1 MEKMTEEI
9 AKQEFERW
17 FNSKKLSASYR
28 KESYEAIEAQMVDA
42 IIDGFIIVN
51 DDNTLT
57 LKLAWP
63 LSQPNEITELKF
75 VHRMTTGELQ
85 SKTAYVKDLKD
96 SQGKMIATVA
106 ALTGQV
112 GGIIRALDSSD
123 YSRAGCIASYFF

>member
-1 MEKMTEEI
+1 MEKVTEEI

-28 KESYEAIEAQMVDA
+28 KESYEAIEVQMVDA
-42 IIDGFIIVN
+42 IVDGFIIVN
-51 DDNTLT
+51 EDNTLT

-63 LSQPNEITELKF
+63 LSNPNEVNELKF

-96 SQGKMIATVA
+96 QQGKMIATIA